1 MKMIL
6 QNFASCFNMK
16 KKHIVLFCNTEMS
29 KSTRIDIE
37 HASSDKFKIVSSCN
51 LTCKTFLKELTCE
64 NKINK
69 NIVYKYSIKFI

>member
-1 MKMIL
+1 
-6 QNFASCFNMK
+6 
-16 KKHIVLFCNTEMS
+16 MS